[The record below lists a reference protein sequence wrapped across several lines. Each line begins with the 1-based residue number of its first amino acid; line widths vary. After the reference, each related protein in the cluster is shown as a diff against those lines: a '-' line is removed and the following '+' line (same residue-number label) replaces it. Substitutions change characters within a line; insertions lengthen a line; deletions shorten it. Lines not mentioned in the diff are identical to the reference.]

1 MNVLS
6 CVSASGYSMIAMVI
20 SDPWV
25 LPSLHLLLFLIVLL
39 KMFFFIILVCIYMYI
54 VHNIVARKLGVMQV
68 VTTDTTYL
76 S

>member
-1 MNVLS
+1 MCKCKWLLYDRNGNIRPLGFAITTSSIVFNCFIENV
-6 CVSASGYSMIAMVI
+6 
-20 SDPWV
+20 
-25 LPSLHLLLFLIVLL
+25 
-39 KMFFFIILVCIYMYI
+39 FFIILVCIYMYM